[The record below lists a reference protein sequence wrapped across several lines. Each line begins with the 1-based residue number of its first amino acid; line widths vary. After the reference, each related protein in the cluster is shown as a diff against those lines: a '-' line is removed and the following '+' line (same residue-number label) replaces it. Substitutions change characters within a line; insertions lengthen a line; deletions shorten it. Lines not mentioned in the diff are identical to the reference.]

1 MDLFFLFYNLLLS
14 WFSSRVSFFNLL
26 AAFNLSSVR
35 FSHFFGILCFFIFG
49 FSGFF
54 SFNLL
59 SFYSFCQILVSQ
71 ISHSDLF
78 YHTILF
84 PQSFIRLLTDFF
96 SSFHFPLS
104 SSSTSKFQSPPHEW
118 VHWSLFSSELWPS
131 LIDFSFYFSP
141 SSFPLLGW
149 TTSPPSQ
156 SINPLSSLPNL
167 CFFSFAFKRIVFF
180 SVWLW
185 RKVLEIKFMDY
196 WFTETF
202 ICILAS
208 AKTWKQQQGFFTTYN
223 IYIKDKH

>member
-59 SFYSFCQILVSQ
+59 SFYSFCQILVSL

-78 YHTILF
+78 YRTILF
-84 PQSFIRLLTDFF
+84 PQSFIRLLTDLF
-96 SSFHFPLS
+96 SPFHFPLS
-104 SSSTSKFQSPPHEW
+104 SSSTSKFHSPPHEW
-118 VHWSLFSSELWPS
+118 AHWFLFSSELWPS

-156 SINPLSSLPNL
+156 LINPQVLFAQSQ
-167 CFFSFAFKRIVFF
+167 FFSIFF
-180 SVWLW
+180 
-185 RKVLEIKFMDY
+185 
-196 WFTETF
+196 
-202 ICILAS
+202 
-208 AKTWKQQQGFFTTYN
+208 
-223 IYIKDKH
+223 